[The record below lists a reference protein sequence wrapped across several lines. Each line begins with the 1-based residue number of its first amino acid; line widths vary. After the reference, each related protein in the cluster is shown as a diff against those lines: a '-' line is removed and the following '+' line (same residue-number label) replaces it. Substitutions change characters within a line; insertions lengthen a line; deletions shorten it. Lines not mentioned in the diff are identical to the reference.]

1 MSYTKEQRAAKAA
14 KLAEQEK
21 LEKQVKNNDVTK
33 NNEAEPNKS
42 KSTTRKKKL
51 RLDDHVSILVASN
64 VFGLLTYVNHKSGDK
79 YQWQKIGDVQ
89 SLYVSDLRA
98 MKSNQVRFFEEN
110 WVLIEGIA
118 DSDEEFDE
126 VTDDDIYDALQ
137 ITQYYK
143 DRLCP
148 KNIGEIFNWSNS
160 DIKLKVPKMA
170 QTVKESLVVRA
181 NELIKS
187 GVLDSISKVKAL
199 EEVLNCELASPDE
212 DD

>member
-1 MSYTKEQRAAKAA
+1 MAYTKAMREQ

-21 LEKQVKNNDVTK
+21 NKVENNLI
-33 NNEAEPNKS
+33 NKDIKPEV
-42 KSTTRKKKL
+42 KSTKSIPRKKKL
-51 RLDDHVSILVASN
+51 RLDDHISILVASN

-79 YQWQKIGDVQ
+79 YQWQKMGDVQ
-89 SLYVSDLRA
+89 NLYVSDLRA

-110 WVLIEGIA
+110 WILIEGIA
-118 DSDEEFDE
+118 DSDEEFNE

-160 DIKLKVPKMA
+160 DIKSKVPKMA
-170 QTVKESLVVRA
+170 QTAKESLVVRA

-187 GVLDSISKVKAL
+187 GVLDSMSKVKAL
-199 EEVLNCELASPDE
+199 EEVLNCELTSPDE